1 MKSIRAPASSTP
13 SSSLSTEASNTG
25 LFNIAKAAGKKYFG
39 TATGNPEL
47 TDAAYVSELSNIN
60 EFGQLTPV
68 CLHYQRKICRD
79 KLTFLKNLII
89 LVKQFEMGEF
99 ISVGVW

>member
-1 MKSIRAPASSTP
+1 MKSIRAPASTV
-13 SSSLSTEASNTG
+13 SSSRSNTG

-47 TDAAYVSELSNIN
+47 ADAAYVAELSNIN

-68 CLHYQRKICRD
+68 CSHYQRKVR
-79 KLTFLKNLII
+79 
-89 LVKQFEMGEF
+89 
-99 ISVGVW
+99 